1 MVRLGFLSV
10 LLVLGLQLAQA
21 QFVPTGPPASALSP
35 TADGR
40 LHGVP
45 ASALSLKP
53 VPPGVQTPRH
63 FFSSVPQRPFRPF
76 ERGHHHHVFVPV
88 PLFYPA
94 YGSDYAYPSTADPN
108 VAQTDDRPPA
118 DEDAA
123 SASNEDAL
131 RQAYLQGAR
140 DAMRHELD
148 AAQRKPDTAQSKPEA
163 KPSPKKSS
171 EEDPPAAQPD
181 DSPATVFI
189 FKDGH
194 QFETKNFAIMGQ
206 TLYDLSGS
214 TVKKVQLNDLDSAA
228 TLKANDDRGIQ
239 VKLP

>member
-1 MVRLGFLSV
+1 MVRLGFLWV

-21 QFVPTGPPASALSP
+21 QFVSVGPPASALSP
-35 TADGR
+35 TPDGR

-53 VPPGVQTPRH
+53 VPAGVQTQRH
-63 FFSSVPQRPFRPF
+63 FFSSAPQRPFRPF
-76 ERGHHHHVFVPV
+76 EPRHHHHVFVPV
-88 PLFYPA
+88 PLFYPY
-94 YGSDYAYPSTADPN
+94 YGSDYPYQSTADPN
-108 VAQTDDRPPA
+108 VAQATEPPQA

-140 DAMRHELD
+140 DAMRNELD
-148 AAQRKPDTAQSKPEA
+148 SAQRKPDTERKPEA

-171 EEDPPAAQPD
+171 EEEPAAAQPD

-194 QFETKNFAIMGQ
+194 QVETKNFAIMGQ

-228 TLKANDDRGIQ
+228 TLRANDDRGIQ